1 MKNKPETSNNPR
13 HTGTPKLKFK
23 GRPQSIYVPKKT
35 QIKTPGLQP
44 SAKATDLPST
54 DPSSAHKDLV
64 IPREDVLLLPPS
76 EHQANSE
83 QENRNLQNQLKVSQ
97 SEYAELLN
105 KYDLTD
111 EDFKNAVFTKSK
123 VEREHKNIDRELN
136 SKIKVIERLSEEN
149 ASNSE
154 QVKLLGEK
162 INSCEKTNSRLQT
175 DNNKILQSI
184 LEMDKEI
191 KKISAARPQ
200 KERMD
205 KGVNTVSHDDPVTR
219 HAKGKEQAAAKRQ
232 LDEKNKELESAYN
245 LSFAQINRNVN
256 YRLQIENKKSMLEN
270 KEEMIVQA
278 KKKEE
283 KLTASKARL
292 EEELAELKRF
302 LQSFNKYEDR
312 SGLINVRFH
321 SAE

>member
-1 MKNKPETSNNPR
+1 
-13 HTGTPKLKFK
+13 
-23 GRPQSIYVPKKT
+23 
-35 QIKTPGLQP
+35 
-44 SAKATDLPST
+44 
-54 DPSSAHKDLV
+54 
-64 IPREDVLLLPPS
+64 
-76 EHQANSE
+76 
-83 QENRNLQNQLKVSQ
+83 
-97 SEYAELLN
+97 
-105 KYDLTD
+105 
-111 EDFKNAVFTKSK
+111 
-123 VEREHKNIDRELN
+123 
-136 SKIKVIERLSEEN
+136 
-149 ASNSE
+149 
-154 QVKLLGEK
+154 
-162 INSCEKTNSRLQT
+162 
-175 DNNKILQSI
+175 
-184 LEMDKEI
+184 MDKEI